1 MSDSS
6 EIPAD
11 ASISDKTDRLEEI
24 ISQLEDGELSLERA
38 KELHSEGT
46 HLLAELEEE
55 LDIGD
60 GEIIE
65 RSAEGSLES
74 GD

>member
-24 ISQLEDGELSLERA
+24 IAQLEDGGLSLERA
-38 KELHSEGT
+38 KELHTEGT
-46 HLLAELEEE
+46 RLLAELEEE
-55 LDIGD
+55 LDIGG

-65 RSAEGSLES
+65 RSAEDSLES
-74 GD
+74 

>member
-11 ASISDKTDRLEEI
+11 ASISDKTNRLEEI
-24 ISQLEDGELSLERA
+24 IAQLEDGELSLERA
-38 KELHSEGT
+38 NELHTEGT
-46 HLLAELEEE
+46 RLLAELEKE

-65 RSAEGSLES
+65 WTADESLES
-74 GD
+74 ED